1 VLKFTSLANSW
12 LMEIPSL
19 QNSNLADNSEPCK
32 GCCFTSAGFSPST
45 SKDIWQHP
53 LVTQQKRGGWFDT
66 TFKINDKGK
75 QMNESLL
82 IDFEE
87 AGRLLGG
94 LHPNTLRQRK
104 GGTENLTHVSGFGR
118 RVMLVREEVNALVE
132 SKIAQA
138 RAAERDRRKML
149 RRAS

>member
-1 VLKFTSLANSW
+1 MQELLLHLRQVFLFPL
-12 LMEIPSL
+12 P
-19 QNSNLADNSEPCK
+19 
-32 GCCFTSAGFSPST
+32 
-45 SKDIWQHP
+45 KDIWQRP
-53 LVTQQKRGGWFDT
+53 LVTQQKRGGWFIT
-66 TFKINDKGK
+66 TFEITEKGK

>member
-1 VLKFTSLANSW
+1 VTDGNSVTP
-12 LMEIPSL
+12 EIPTSRH
-19 QNSNLADNSEPCK
+19 NSEPCK
-32 GCCFTSAGFSPST
+32 NCCFTAAGFSLST

-53 LVTQQKRGGWFDT
+53 LVTQQKRGGWFNT
-66 TFKINDKGK
+66 TFEITEKGK

-118 RVMLVREEVNALVE
+118 RVMLLREEVNALVE
-132 SKIAQA
+132 LKIAQA

-149 RRAS
+149 QQAS